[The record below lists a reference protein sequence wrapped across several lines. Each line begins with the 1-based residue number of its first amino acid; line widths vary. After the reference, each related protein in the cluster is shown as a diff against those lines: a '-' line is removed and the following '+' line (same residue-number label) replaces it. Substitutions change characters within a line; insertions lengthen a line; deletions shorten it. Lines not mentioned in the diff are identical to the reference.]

1 MRPEMAATVC
11 EAGENPRPS
20 GQQLNLSLLSIGKST
35 SDTKRLSHRFLTD
48 VPHSVPSDP
57 TVAHFPRTICEI
69 RSRVSKKIEERE
81 EGGREGER
89 ARERE
94 RERERGRLC
103 KNNVPIAF

>member
-35 SDTKRLSHRFLTD
+35 SDTKRLSHRLLTD

-81 EGGREGER
+81 EGGRERGREG
-89 ARERE
+89 ERE